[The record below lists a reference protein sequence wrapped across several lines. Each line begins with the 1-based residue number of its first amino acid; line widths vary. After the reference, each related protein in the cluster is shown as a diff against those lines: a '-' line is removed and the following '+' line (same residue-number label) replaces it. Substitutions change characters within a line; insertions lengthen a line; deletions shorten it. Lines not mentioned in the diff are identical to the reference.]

1 MKLNLGKNK
10 IITLKA
16 YGLKIKI
23 QCKFRVI
30 LIHLDNLKMIISEPR
45 MLNLDSTNVNGS
57 IHYLYPIN
65 QWSFYHT

>member
-23 QCKFRVI
+23 RCKFRVM
-30 LIHLDNLKMIISEPR
+30 LIKRRFVTITIRVKADDVRDKQSVHVFI
-45 MLNLDSTNVNGS
+45 
-57 IHYLYPIN
+57 
-65 QWSFYHT
+65 

>member
-23 QCKFRVI
+23 RCKF
-30 LIHLDNLKMIISEPR
+30 IHLNNLKMIISEPR
-45 MLNLDSTNVNGS
+45 MLNLDSTNVSGS
-57 IHYLYPIN
+57 LQYLYPIN